1 MGTNKIP
8 STGACRSARPTLPET
23 GAVRLFMHWI
33 PTLETVFHKVVEKS
47 VDNRVDKSGKSA
59 LIRLLDQIA

>member
-1 MGTNKIP
+1 
-8 STGACRSARPTLPET
+8 
-23 GAVRLFMHWI
+23 MHWI